1 MSLIYFNNVLY
12 IHAPEYE
19 LVGVH
24 RVIAICQT
32 SQEAAVVPL
41 IQDINNQS
49 KTNQVSTKDIDE
61 NIKVKPP
68 LSRCSSIKKVDL
80 SVLKELEEAG
90 EIRELE
96 LVLNSK
102 LHQSINNLNEKE
114 EEIAKHRHMTMKP
127 FFNQKLLTK
136 HIFSVTGIGSL
147 VASEAR
153 KNGVSRAAVYNWF
166 SLLLTYG
173 FASTS
178 LNPRYDL
185 CGAVGEKRF
194 KSDGRKKSG
203 RKTNLERIVGENT
216 YPQKMVEK
224 EEFEK
229 IIALYK
235 QIKTPKKSNEDVYIE
250 IVNMIYSIKIS
261 ISENGIDYSL
271 PETGTYINRRQY
283 RHILDGMNKIEK
295 LLLST
300 TSGHY
305 KRNQRGQSG
314 KSHQNVAG
322 PGHLFAV
329 DSTIADVF
337 LRSSVNRAWVCGR
350 PVVYIIVDVWSCAI
364 VGFYVCWTGPSW
376 SMAKV
381 ALFSAAGQASTL
393 STLWG
398 CPNWLYLDP
407 VPTLPFEFLCDRGE
421 YLSLAAMESALE
433 SMFSLSYNPSLR
445 PDLKGIVEVLHRI
458 VKDEQYAYIPGAI
471 DARRKEMELR
481 KYNPKAASLT
491 LKEYVEYLIV
501 IFNKYNNCADLRG
514 RLDLDMIADNV
525 VPTPV
530 GLWSWG
536 HQVGL
541 GYRKN
546 TNAHTLIKNLLPT
559 GSARINKKGL
569 FFGGQPYESV
579 LATSQQWST
588 LARNFGASETQVH
601 YFPGS
606 ISKIWLPEGPSGLTE
621 FTLSPYAAAKP
632 NISLDEL
639 LDAQMV
645 EKLKSQDREYQRTF
659 NALIALK
666 ETNKIITNAVLATAE
681 AELVYSGLVP
691 SISEA
696 RKIEVNSLGGF
707 NNLHSSLEDADLL
720 AQAESNY
727 SNLINGILTKMNDE
741 DSNV

>member
-12 IHAPEYE
+12 INAPEYDLE
-19 LVGVH
+19 GVH
-24 RVIAICQT
+24 RVVAICQK
-32 SQEAAVVPL
+32 SQVVAVVPL
-41 IQDINNQS
+41 FKNIHDQS
-49 KTNQVSTKDIDE
+49 KTNEVPTDDDDK
-61 NIKVKPP
+61 NKKVKQH
-68 LSRCSSIKKVDL
+68 LANCSSIKKVDL
-80 SVLKELEEAG
+80 GLLTELEVAG
-90 EIRELE
+90 EIRELD
-96 LVLNSK
+96 LVLSSK
-102 LHQSINNLNEKE
+102 LNESINNLNEKE
-114 EEIAKHRHMTMKP
+114 EKIAKHRHKTMKP
-127 FFNQKLLTK
+127 FFNQKLLAK
-136 HIFSVTGIGSL
+136 HIFSATGIGSL
-147 VASEAR
+147 VSAQATNAGATRS
-153 KNGVSRAAVYNWF
+153 AVYKWF

-173 FASTS
+173 FEFTS
-178 LNPRYDL
+178 LNPRFDL
-185 CGAVGEKRF
+185 CGAAGEKRF
-194 KSDGRKKSG
+194 KSDKRKKSG
-203 RKTNLERIVGENT
+203 RKTNLERIMGEDT

-224 EEFEK
+224 EEFKK
-229 IIALYK
+229 IIALYQ

-250 IVNMIYSIKIS
+250 IVNIIYSKKIS
-261 ISENGIDYSL
+261 ISENGIDFSL
-271 PETGTYINRRQY
+271 PEPGTYINRRQF

-295 LLLST
+295 LQRST
-300 TSGHY
+300 TPGHF
-305 KRNQRGQSG
+305 KRNHRGQSG

-322 PGHLFAV
+322 PGHVYAI
-329 DSTIADVF
+329 DSTVADVF
-337 LRSSVNRAWVCGR
+337 LRSSVNRAWVSGR

-381 ALFSAAGQASTL
+381 ALFSAAGQSNTL

-407 VPTLPFEFLCDRGE
+407 GPTLPFEFLCDRGE
-421 YLSLAAMESALE
+421 YLSLAAMETALE
-433 SMFSLSYNPSLR
+433 TMFSLSYNPSYR

-458 VKDEQYAYIPGAI
+458 VKDQQYAYVPGAI

-501 IFNKYNNCADLRG
+501 IFNKYNNSADLRG

-525 VPTPV
+525 VPTPA
-530 GLWSWG
+530 GFWSWG

-546 TNAHTLIKNLLPT
+546 TTEQTLVKNLLPI

-569 FFGGQPYESV
+569 SFGGQPYESV

-606 ISKIWLPEGPSGLTE
+606 ISKIWLPEGRSGLTE

-632 NISLDEL
+632 NTSLDEL

-659 NALIALK
+659 NALMALK
-666 ETNKIITNAVLATAE
+666 ETNKIVTNAVLATAE
-681 AELVYSGLVP
+681 AELAYAGQVP
-691 SISEA
+691 SVSEA
-696 RKIEVNSLGGF
+696 RKIEANSLGGF
-707 NNLHSSLEDADLL
+707 NNLHASQEDTDLL

-727 SNLINGILTKMNDE
+727 SNLINQLLTKMNDG
-741 DSNV
+741 DSNA